1 MIREVIVVEGRDD
14 VEAVKR
20 AVDCECIPTHG
31 YGFSSSLLDELQNI
45 QERRGLIVLT
55 DPDYAGKRIRQRI
68 RQAVPQAKHAYIDQ
82 ASAYRGDDIGVE
94 NAKPETIREALKKV
108 HYSLTERRTEF
119 TRDDMFLYGLEGMDG
134 SKERRIALSKALG
147 IGYGNAKQLLSKL
160 NDFGITRQEVEDI
173 VEEWMEDE

>member
-1 MIREVIVVEGRDD
+1 M
-14 VEAVKR
+14 
-20 AVDCECIPTHG
+20 
-31 YGFSSSLLDELQNI
+31 
-45 QERRGLIVLT
+45 
-55 DPDYAGKRIRQRI
+55 
-68 RQAVPQAKHAYIDQ
+68 
-82 ASAYRGDDIGVE
+82 E